1 MKGNMTELEEFEF
14 EEPNPERIE
23 AIQRACSIFADVCR
37 MSPDAAPLND
47 EDMSEII
54 NELLTKDRDL
64 TDSVNYTIAWRDIRA
79 KRREAARLEDEHFA
93 NIEDRQRQRADY
105 LAPSNRTE
113 TAEQLR
119 AGIVSQSAAQFTPAR
134 EYSDAE
140 IEEMSSEQYARLVLG
155 RNSVE
160 DRQEHSTRLS
170 FKEARNELILAGK
183 IINRAGVSKP
193 RTVKFSP
200 EELAAQEQ
208 RARAI
213 AQGNAE
219 RRKLEQDWRKK

>member
-1 MKGNMTELEEFEF
+1 MTELEEFEF

-23 AIQRACSIFADVCR
+23 AIRRACSIFADVCR

-47 EDMSEII
+47 EDMSEIV
-54 NELLTKDRDL
+54 NELLTKNRDL

-93 NIEDRQRQRADY
+93 KIEDRQRQRDDY

-113 TAEQLR
+113 TVKELR
-119 AGIVSQSAAQFTPAR
+119 SGIVEQSSEQFTPAR
-134 EYSDAE
+134 EYTPKE
-140 IEEMSSEQYARLVLG
+140 IDNMSSDDYARLVLG
-155 RNSVE
+155 RKNVA
-160 DRQEHSTRLS
+160 DRQEHVNRLP

-183 IINRAGVSKP
+183 ILNRAGISKP
-193 RTVKFSP
+193 KSVKFSN
-200 EELAAQEQ
+200 EELSAQEQ
-208 RARAI
+208 RSRAI
-213 AQGNAE
+213 ERDKAE